1 MKKKIE
7 LTELEERMLQANI
20 DCTFF
25 PPEATD
31 EECKA
36 MISVLRKAEDLMHE
50 LKAYDEIGTNLM
62 LWFQNKYKAQ
72 HG

>member
-1 MKKKIE
+1 MNKRIE

-36 MISVLRKAEDLMHE
+36 MSSVLQKAEDLMHE
-50 LKAYDEIGTNLM
+50 LEAYDEIEDNLM
-62 LWFQNKYKAQ
+62 QWFQDKYKSQ
-72 HG
+72 E